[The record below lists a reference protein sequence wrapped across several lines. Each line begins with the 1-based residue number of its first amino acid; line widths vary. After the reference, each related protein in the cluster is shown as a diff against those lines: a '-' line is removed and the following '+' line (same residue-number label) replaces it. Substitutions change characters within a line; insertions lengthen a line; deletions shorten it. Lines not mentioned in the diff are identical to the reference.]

1 MKVIGI
7 NASPRKRAN
16 TQTLV
21 ESILN
26 GAAEKGAETRLVNLR
41 EFKINGCLGCEGCKK
56 HLELGFCY
64 QLKI

>member
-21 ESILN
+21 ESILD
-26 GAAEKGAETRLVNLR
+26 GASEKGAETRLVNLR
-41 EFKINGCLGCEGCKK
+41 ELKINGCWGVKAAKSIWVNACKK
-56 HLELGFCY
+56 M
-64 QLKI
+64 I